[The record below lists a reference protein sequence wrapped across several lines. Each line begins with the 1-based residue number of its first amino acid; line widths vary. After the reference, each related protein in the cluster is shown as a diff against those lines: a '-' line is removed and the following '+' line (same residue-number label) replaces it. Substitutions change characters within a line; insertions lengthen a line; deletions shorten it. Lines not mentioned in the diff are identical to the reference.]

1 MAILEMTNDAR
12 SLKTS
17 ADPTAAP
24 RTIKSCAVTVAGAY
38 PCARGLLL
46 RAAVMLLF
54 ALALWSTPLH
64 AQANTAAL
72 TGRVTDPSGAA
83 VPGAHITFKNESTGI
98 KTQVA
103 ASSVGLYTV
112 PLAAGTYDITV
123 ESTGFQRFEQTH
135 VVVEVGA
142 QTTNDITLTMGSVSQ
157 TVEVSSLNSVRM
169 NTTDPQLDS
178 MLTTQEV
185 SDLPLEINGYMRQIT
200 SFATLAP
207 GVRSGPYGSVT
218 IEGGASGQINSA
230 GNYYNNV
237 QLDTASDV
245 NSNPPYEMV
254 DQFRVIRNTFSAR
267 YGLVQGAVDYNMRS
281 GTNKL
286 HGDAFFITRNSV
298 FDSAGFFPSRFDSAG
313 KALAPID
320 NEKDWGGTIGGPV
333 VLPKLY
339 NGHNKTFFLF
349 SIDLFNKDAGI
360 TTFGTVPTPAMKK
373 GDFSQF
379 VDSRGNLIPIYDPQ
393 NGKQFQCNG
402 QLNVICSNRI
412 DPLSKTLLQYIPD
425 PNATGTN
432 FGLQGNAA
440 PVITSVPNQ
449 NKAWGVTVNHQISQS
464 QSIAFTWWR
473 NHYFVTQ
480 EEDAP
485 IVPVT
490 NPLTGQEEL
499 TDNANVWLANYS
511 KIVSPNLVMTVGFAA
526 QDKFQNNENTNN
538 NVSFPGIASSS
549 TLPYISF
556 NGQNAPTNWGNS
568 NSSLVRYY
576 VDNKGWNVF
585 NNWMWNKGR
594 HAFNFGAEYHH
605 YWETTL
611 SNYSSGHFS
620 FSQAETSIPDPKNA
634 NFSQYG
640 SSFASFL
647 LGLPDSANRTASTTT
662 ALSTNAF
669 AAYIQDDFKLTS
681 KLTLNAGLRYDLMI
695 PYTLSQNNNVFLAA
709 DTPNPSAG
717 NLPGAATQYGNCQGC
732 AGYSR
737 VAIHNLYFGPRVGFA
752 YSLDRNTVVQGGYTI
767 TYLGYGGAYGQ
778 GEGLS
783 GGPNNMAG
791 LLGGSYTLN
800 GTGGNTSAYGQ
811 WTSPGGTVNPIPAV
825 SPTPFNPGLGVGQTI
840 YYLDHDKN
848 GRAPLLQMWT
858 LSVQRQLPWHTML
871 TVDYTGNRVAHLS
884 GYNRNPISQPDPS
897 VLQYGS
903 LLTQNINSAA
913 AKAAGFTAPY
923 ANFAAQFG
931 GGATVLQ
938 SLKPFPQYSN
948 VSRVWDQ
955 AGTTYFSAFQIQA
968 DKHLSNNINFLAN
981 IELPRLYDNLITTVN
996 KYNQQ
1001 ADWGLDSTGSFESK
1015 AAVLYNLPFGPGQRW
1030 LNRGET
1036 GRLLGGW
1043 QVAGIVTYNNSQP
1056 LAITQTGGSPLNGSN
1071 RPNFNPGVK
1080 LWSGNYGQITKF
1092 FEGKGPAPVLFSTD
1106 AWSNT
1111 GSQYVLGDAKRV
1123 YNAVRGP
1130 WYPVENLSAKKVFRI
1145 TEGTSFSVRMDY
1157 FNAFNR
1163 VQAPFP
1169 STTLGS
1175 SNFGQVTAKFS
1186 APNRQGQIQANFNF

>member
-1 MAILEMTNDAR
+1 MRNNQPKNVNGMRNVSAEQPGELPR
-12 SLKTS
+12 SHRRS
-17 ADPTAAP
+17 VSTA
-24 RTIKSCAVTVAGAY
+24 
-38 PCARGLLL
+38 LLL
-46 RAAVMLLF
+46 LLSSLLLF
-54 ALALWSTPLH
+54 HCAPLH
-64 AQANTAAL
+64 AQANAGL
-72 TGRVTDPSGAA
+72 TGRVTDPSGAVIPHA
-83 VPGAHITFKNESTGI
+83 QITLTNEATGI
-98 KTQVA
+98 KTQIA
-103 ASSVGLYTV
+103 ASSEGLYTA
-112 PLAAGTYDITV
+112 PLPAGTYDITV
-123 ESTGFQRFEQTH
+123 EATGFERFKQTH

-142 QTTNDITLTMGSVSQ
+142 QATDDIKLTLGAVSQ
-157 TVEVSSLNSVRM
+157 TVEVSSQNSIHM
-169 NTTDPQLDS
+169 DTTDPQLDS
-178 MLTTQEV
+178 ILPTQEV
-185 SDLPLEINGYMRQIT
+185 SDLPLLINGYMRQIT

-218 IEGGASGQINSA
+218 VEGGASGQINSA
-230 GNYYNNV
+230 GNYYNGV
-237 QLDTASDV
+237 QLDTASDI
-245 NSNPPYEMV
+245 NSDPPYEMV
-254 DQFRVIRNTFSAR
+254 DQFRVIRNAFSAR
-267 YGLVQGAVDYNMRS
+267 YGMVQGAVDYNMRS

-286 HGDAFFITRNSV
+286 HGDAFFIDRNSV

-333 VLPKLY
+333 VLPRLY

-349 SIDLFNKDAGI
+349 SLDIFNKDAGI
-360 TTFGTVPTPAMKK
+360 TTFGTVPTPAMKN

-379 VDSRGNLIPIYDPQ
+379 VDSKGNLIPIYDPKT
-393 NGKQFQCNG
+393 GKQFMGCNG
-402 QLNVICSNRI
+402 NQPNVICPDRI

-432 FGLQGNAA
+432 FGLQGNAK

-449 NKAWGVTVNHQISQS
+449 NKAWGVTVNHQISKTQN
-464 QSIAFTWWR
+464 IAFTWWR

-511 KIVSPNLVMTVGFAA
+511 KIVRSNLVMTAGVAV
-526 QDKFQNNENTNN
+526 QDKFQNNENTND
-538 NVSFPGIASSS
+538 NVKFPDIVNSN

-576 VDNKGWNVF
+576 VDNKGWNFF

-594 HAFNFGAEYHH
+594 HTFNFGGEYHH

-620 FSQAETSIPDPKNA
+620 FSQAETSTVPTNS

-647 LGLPDSANRTASTTT
+647 LGLPDSATRTAATTT
-662 ALSTNAF
+662 AVHTNAMAF
-669 AAYIQDDFKLTS
+669 YVQDDIKLTS

-695 PYTLSQNNNVFLAA
+695 PYSMNQNNNVFLNPTA
-709 DTPNPSAG
+709 PNPAAG

-732 AGYSR
+732 AGYNR
-737 VAIHNLYFGPRVGFA
+737 VAIHDLYFGPRVGFA
-752 YSLDRNTVVQGGYTI
+752 YSLDRNTVIQGGYTI
-767 TYLGYGGAYGQ
+767 TYLGYNGAYGQ

-783 GGPNNMAG
+783 GPINNMAG

-800 GTGGNTSAYGQ
+800 STGGNTSAYGQ
-811 WTSPGGTVNPIPAV
+811 WDDPATGAANPIPAV
-825 SPTPFNPGLGVGQTI
+825 SPTTFNPGLGVAQTI

-848 GRAPLLQMWT
+848 GEAPILQMWS
-858 LSVQRQLPWHTML
+858 LSVQRQIPWHTML
-871 TVDYTGNRVAHLS
+871 TVDYTANRVTHLS

-897 VLQYGS
+897 VLKYGS

-923 ANFAAQFG
+923 ADFATQFK

-938 SLKPFPQYSN
+938 ALKPFPQYSN
-948 VSRVWDQ
+948 VARAWDQ
-955 AGTTYFSAFQIQA
+955 AATTYFSAFQIQA

-981 IELPRLYDNLITTVN
+981 IELPRLYDNFVTTVN
-996 KYNQQ
+996 KYNQ
-1001 ADWGLDSTGSFESK
+1001 APDWGEDSTGSFESK
-1015 AAVLYNLPFGPGQRW
+1015 LALLYQLPFGPGQRW
-1030 LNRGET
+1030 LNHGET

-1043 QVAGIVTYNNSQP
+1043 QVSGIVTYNNSQP
-1056 LAITQTGGSPLNGSN
+1056 LAITQSGGSPLNGTN

-1080 LWSGNYGQITKF
+1080 LWSGNYSKIPLF
-1092 FEGKGPAPVLFSTD
+1092 FEGKIPAPLLFSTD
-1106 AWSNT
+1106 AWSLTSPT
-1111 GSQYVLGDAKRV
+1111 GSQYVLGNARRT

-1130 WYPVENLSAKKVFRI
+1130 WYPVENLSVKKVFRI
-1145 TEGTSFSVRMDY
+1145 TEGSSFSVRMDY
-1157 FNAFNR
+1157 FNALNR

-1175 SNFGQVTAKFS
+1175 SNFGQVTSKFS
-1186 APNRQGQIQANFNF
+1186 PVNRQGQIEATFNF

>member
-1 MAILEMTNDAR
+1 MMPSQKLKSLDRSRNVFVGQPGLELLSKRRCTPLALLILLVS
-12 SLKTS
+12 SLLS
-17 ADPTAAP
+17 F
-24 RTIKSCAVTVAGAY
+24 
-38 PCARGLLL
+38 PCA
-46 RAAVMLLF
+46 
-54 ALALWSTPLH
+54 SLH
-64 AQANTAAL
+64 AQANTGL

-83 VPGAHITFKNESTGI
+83 IPGAHITFVNEATGI
-98 KTQVA
+98 RTQAA
-103 ASSVGLYTV
+103 ASSVGLYTAN
-112 PLAAGTYDITV
+112 LTAGTYDIRV
-123 ESTGFQRFEQTH
+123 EAAGFKQFEQTH

-142 QTTNDITLTMGSVSQ
+142 EATDDIKLTMGSVDQ
-157 TVEVSSLNSVRM
+157 TVEVSSLNTIHM
-169 NTTDPQLDS
+169 DTTDPQLDS
-178 MLTTQEV
+178 VLPTEEV
-185 SDLPLEINGYMRQIT
+185 TDLPLEINGYMRQIT

-207 GVRSGPYGSVT
+207 GVRNGQYGSVT

-230 GNYYNNV
+230 GNYYNGV
-237 QLDTASDV
+237 QLDTASDI
-245 NSNPPYEMV
+245 NSDPPYEMV
-254 DQFRVIRNTFSAR
+254 DQFRVIRNAFSAR
-267 YGLVQGAVDYNMRS
+267 YGMVQGAVDYNMRS

-286 HGDAFFITRNSV
+286 HGDAFYIARNSV

-313 KALAPID
+313 NALAPID
-320 NEKDWGGTIGGPV
+320 NERDWGGTIGGPV
-333 VLPKLY
+333 VLPRLY

-349 SIDLFNKDAGI
+349 SIDIFKKDAGI
-360 TTFGTVPTPAMKK
+360 TTFGTVPTPAMKT
-373 GDFSQF
+373 GDFSKF
-379 VDSRGNLIPIYDPQ
+379 VDTKGNLIPIYDPQ
-393 NGKQFQCNG
+393 TGQQFQCNG
-402 QLNVICSNRI
+402 QLNVICPDRI
-412 DPLSKTLLQYIPD
+412 DPLSKSLLQYIPD

-432 FGLQGNAA
+432 FGLQGNAKPA
-440 PVITSVPNQ
+440 ITSVPNL
-449 NKAWGVTVNHQISQS
+449 NNALGVTVNHQISQS
-464 QSIAFTWWR
+464 QNIAFTWWR

-511 KIVSPNLVMTVGFAA
+511 KIMRPNLVMTAGFAA

-538 NVSFPGIASSS
+538 NVNFPGIVNSNQ
-549 TLPYISF
+549 LPYISF

-576 VDNKGWNVF
+576 VDNKGWNFF

-594 HAFNFGAEYHH
+594 HTVNFGGEFHH

-620 FSQAETSIPDPKNA
+620 FSQAETSTVPSNS

-647 LGLPDSANRTASTTT
+647 LGLPDSASRTAATTT
-662 ALSTNAF
+662 AVHTNAVSF
-669 AAYIQDDFKLTS
+669 YVQDDFKLTS

-695 PYTLSQNNNVFLAA
+695 PYSMDQNNNVFLAPN
-709 DTPNPSAG
+709 TPNPAAG

-732 AGYSR
+732 AGFNR
-737 VAIHNLYFGPRVGFA
+737 VGIHDLYFGPRLGFA
-752 YSLDRNTVVQGGYTI
+752 YSVDRNTVIQGGYTL
-767 TYLGYGGAYGQ
+767 TYLGYNGAYGQ

-783 GGPNNMAG
+783 GPINSMAG

-811 WTSPGGTVNPIPAV
+811 WTNAGGGANPIPAV
-825 SPTPFNPGLGVGQTI
+825 TPTPFNPGLGVAQTI
-840 YYLDHDKN
+840 YYLDYHKN
-848 GRAPLLQMWT
+848 GEAPMLQMWS
-858 LSVQRQLPWHTML
+858 LSVQRQIPWHTML
-871 TVDYTGNRVAHLS
+871 TIDYTGNRVTHLS

-897 VLQYGS
+897 VLKYGS

-923 ANFAAQFG
+923 PTFAAQFG

-938 SLKPFPQYSN
+938 ALKPFPQYSS
-948 VSRVWDQ
+948 VARAWDQ

-968 DKHLSNNINFLAN
+968 DKHLSNNINFLAS

-996 KYNQQ
+996 KYNQRP
-1001 ADWGLDSTGSFESK
+1001 DWGLDSTGSFESK
-1015 AAVLYNLPFGPGQRW
+1015 LALLYQLPFGPGQRW

-1043 QVAGIVTYNNSQP
+1043 QVSGIVTYNNSQP
-1056 LAITQTGGSPLNGSN
+1056 LAIVQSGGSPLVSAN

-1080 LWSGNYGQITKF
+1080 LWSGNYGQITQF
-1092 FEGKGPAPVLFSTD
+1092 FEGKGPAPVLFSTN
-1106 AWSNT
+1106 AWSLTAPT
-1111 GSQYVLGDAKRV
+1111 GSQYVLGNANRV

-1130 WYPVENLSAKKVFRI
+1130 WYPVENLSVKKLFRI
-1145 TEGTSFSVRMDY
+1145 TEGTSFTVRMDY

-1169 STTLGS
+1169 NTTFNS
-1175 SNFGQVTAKFS
+1175 SGFGQVTSKFS
-1186 APNRQGQIQANFNF
+1186 PVNRQGQ